1 MSGNAAA
8 SSILRVVPDET
19 AASFLRHNVGFRLR
33 NMEADTDDGALD
45 NGQDD
50 EDASEQDDP
59 MPAEHQ
65 RGGDRDRPPLNHQR
79 SNIDDEVRKK
89 KCISKQFE

>member
-1 MSGNAAA
+1 M
-8 SSILRVVPDET
+8 PDET
-19 AASFLRHNVGFRLR
+19 AASFLSRHDIGFRLR

-59 MPAEHQ
+59 MPVEHHQ
-65 RGGDRDRPPLNHQR
+65 RGGDRDRPLLGHQR
-79 SNIDDEVRKK
+79 GASNMDDEVKFLFFFIRD
-89 KCISKQFE
+89 